1 MVWGKWF
8 KFSFLYVLY
17 SVVQHNLLKRL
28 SFPPLKL
35 PWHLHWKL
43 IAVNMRFI
51 SGFFRSISLVCVVI
65 LIQVSHCPNDC
76 SFLINTFKIRRYK
89 SFSPVLFQN
98 YFDYSRFFEFP
109 YKFKNQLVN
118 FWGGGRRKACWD
130 FDRDYVESVAQL
142 GEFLTSS

>member
-1 MVWGKWF
+1 
-8 KFSFLYVLY
+8 
-17 SVVQHNLLKRL
+17 
-28 SFPPLKL
+28 
-35 PWHLHWKL
+35 
-43 IAVNMRFI
+43 MRSI

-76 SFLINTFKIRRYK
+76 SFLINTFKIRQYK
-89 SFSPVLFQN
+89 LFSPVLFQN

-130 FDRDYVESVAQL
+130 FDRDYVEFVAQS
-142 GEFLTSS
+142 GEFLTFS